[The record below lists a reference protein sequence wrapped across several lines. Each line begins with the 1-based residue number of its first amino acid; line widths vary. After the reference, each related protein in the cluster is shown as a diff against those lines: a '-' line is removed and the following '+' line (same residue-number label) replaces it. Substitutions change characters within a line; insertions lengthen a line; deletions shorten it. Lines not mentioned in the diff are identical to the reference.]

1 MTPTTL
7 TDVPVPPLAAERF
20 ASVLEPGPYRAL
32 LAVRDEASA
41 LLRGR
46 AVWCVN
52 STARGGGV
60 AEMLRSL
67 LAYTRGAGVDTRWV
81 VIGGTPAFF
90 AVTKRLHNRLHGAAG
105 DGGPLGPAEHET
117 YDMVLRAA
125 CDELA
130 PRVRP
135 GDVVILHDPQTA
147 GMAAA
152 MHAAGAHVVWRSHI
166 GVDTPNDLT
175 REAWDFLGPSLRDV
189 DAFVFSRERFVWS
202 GLGDRPVTIVP
213 PSIDVFSPKNQELG
227 TDTVG
232 AILSASGLVPGGD
245 EGADPTFLRE
255 DGTPGRVER
264 RAQIVEEQPL
274 APDDRIVTQVSRWDH
289 LKDPLGVLHGFVAD
303 TGAYPDAHLV
313 LAGPA
318 MAAVTDDPEGAAVL
332 AEVVAAWRALPL
344 AARRRVHLACLDM
357 TDAEE
362 NAAVVNALQTR
373 AAVVVQ
379 KSLAEGFGLTVAEAM
394 WKGRPVVASAVGGI
408 QDQIV
413 DRVSGLLLADPSD
426 LRAFGRAVSR
436 LLGGPCPRGAAGRGG
451 PHAGTRAVPR
461 ATSPR
466 AVGRTPAATHR
477 GRVRHPGRG
486 SRRVLNGVRRRRR
499 PARRCPP

>member
-1 MTPTTL
+1 MSPAV
-7 TDVPVPPLAAERF
+7 TDVPVAPLPAERF
-20 ASVLEPGPYRAL
+20 ESVLDGDAYRTL
-32 LAVRDEASA
+32 LTARDEATA

-90 AVTKRLHNRLHGAAG
+90 AVTKRLHNRLHGALG
-105 DGGPLGPAEHET
+105 DGGPLGAAEHEA
-117 YDMVLRAA
+117 YDAVLREA
-125 CDELA
+125 CAELV
-130 PRVRP
+130 PRVQP

-166 GVDTPNDLT
+166 GVDTPNRLT
-175 REAWDFLGPSLRDV
+175 REAWDFLTPALEDV
-189 DAFVFSRERFVWS
+189 DAFVFSRERFVWG

-213 PSIDVFSPKNQELG
+213 PSIDVFSPKNRELAA
-227 TDTVG
+227 DTVD
-232 AILSASGLVPGGD
+232 AILSASGLVPGAAA
-245 EGADPTFLRE
+245 ADPAFLRE

-264 RAQIVEEQPL
+264 PAVIVEEQPL
-274 APDDRIVTQVSRWDH
+274 SPGDRIVAQVSRWDR
-289 LKDPLGVLHGFVAD
+289 LKDPLGVLQGFVAH
-303 TGAYPDAHLV
+303 TGEQADAHLV

-318 MAAVTDDPEGAAVL
+318 MAAVTDDPEGADVL
-332 AEVVAAWRALPL
+332 AEVVAAWRALPP
-344 AARRRVHLACLDM
+344 ASRRRVHLACLDM

-362 NAAVVNALQTR
+362 NAAVVDALQTR

-413 DRVSGLLLADPSD
+413 DGVSGLLLADPAD
-426 LRAFGRAVSR
+426 LHAFGHAVSR
-436 LLGGPCPRGAAGRGG
+436 LLGDPLLAERLGAEARLRVRERFLEPRHLEQWVALLRPLLEGE
-451 PHAGTRAVPR
+451 
-461 ATSPR
+461 
-466 AVGRTPAATHR
+466 PAA
-477 GRVRHPGRG
+477 V
-486 SRRVLNGVRRRRR
+486 
-499 PARRCPP
+499 

>member
-1 MTPTTL
+1 MSPTVS
-7 TDVPVPPLAAERF
+7 DVTVAPLPAERF
-20 ASVLEPGPYRAL
+20 ESVLDDAAYRTL
-32 LAVRDEASA
+32 LAARDDATA

-90 AVTKRLHNRLHGAAG
+90 AVTKRLHNRLHGALG
-105 DGGPLGPAEHET
+105 DGGPLGAAEHEA
-117 YDMVLRAA
+117 YEAVLRDA

-130 PRVRP
+130 PRVQP

-147 GMAAA
+147 GMATA
-152 MHAAGAHVVWRSHI
+152 MHEAGAHVVWRSHI
-166 GVDTPNDLT
+166 GVDTPNQLT
-175 REAWDFLGPSLRDV
+175 REAWDFLEPALEDV
-189 DAFVFSRERFVWS
+189 DAFVFSRDRFVPS

-213 PSIDVFSPKNQELG
+213 PSIDVFSPKNRELG
-227 TDTVG
+227 ADAVD
-232 AILSASGLVPGGD
+232 AILSASGLVPGSSL
-245 EGADPTFLRE
+245 ADPAFVRE

-264 RAQIVEEQPL
+264 PALIVEEQPL
-274 APDDRIVTQVSRWDH
+274 APGDRIVTQVSRWDR
-289 LKDPLGVLHGFVAD
+289 LKDPLGVMQGFVAH
-303 TGAYPDAHLV
+303 TEEQSDAHLV

-318 MAAVTDDPEGAAVL
+318 MAAVTDDPEGADVL
-332 AEVVAAWRALPL
+332 AEVVAAWRALPV
-344 AARRRVHLACLDM
+344 ARRRRVHLACLDM

-362 NAAVVNALQTR
+362 NAAVVDALQTR

-408 QDQIV
+408 QDQIA
-413 DRVSGLLLADPSD
+413 DEVSGLLLGDPAD
-426 LRAFGRAVSR
+426 LRAFGHAVSR
-436 LLGGPCPRGAAGRGG
+436 LLGDPVLAARLGMEARARVRERFLEPRHLEQWVALLR
-451 PHAGTRAVPR
+451 PLIESERAVPL
-461 ATSPR
+461 AP
-466 AVGRTPAATHR
+466 PAA
-477 GRVRHPGRG
+477 V
-486 SRRVLNGVRRRRR
+486 
-499 PARRCPP
+499 

>member
-1 MTPTTL
+1 MSPTV
-7 TDVPVPPLAAERF
+7 TDVPVAPLPAERF
-20 ASVLEPGPYRAL
+20 ESVLDDGSYRDL
-32 LAVRDEASA
+32 LAVRDEAAA

-90 AVTKRLHNRLHGAAG
+90 AVTKRLHNRLHGAVG
-105 DGGPLGPAEHET
+105 DGGPLGGVEHEA
-117 YDMVLRAA
+117 YDAVLRDA

-130 PRVRP
+130 PRIQP

-166 GVDTPNDLT
+166 GVDTPNALT
-175 REAWDFLGPSLRDV
+175 REAWDFLGPALRYV
-189 DAFVFSRERFVWS
+189 DAFVFSRERFVWT
-202 GLGDRPVTIVP
+202 GLDDRAVTIVP
-213 PSIDVFSPKNQELG
+213 PSIDVFSPKNRALEA
-227 TDTVG
+227 DTVR
-232 AILSASGLVPGGD
+232 AILSASGLVPDAPGG
-245 EGADPTFLRE
+245 DPTFLRE

-274 APDDRIVTQVSRWDH
+274 APGDRIVTQVSRWDH
-289 LKDPLGVLHGFVAD
+289 LKDPLGVLQGFVAH
-303 TGAYPDAHLV
+303 TGAQSDAHLV

-318 MAAVTDDPEGAAVL
+318 MAAVTDDPEGAGVL
-332 AEVVAAWRALPL
+332 AEVVAAWRALPV
-344 AARRRVHLACLDM
+344 AARRRVHLASLDM

-394 WKGRPVVASAVGGI
+394 WKGRPVVASGVGGI

-413 DRVSGLLLADPSD
+413 DEVSGLLLDDPSD
-426 LRAFGRAVSR
+426 LRAFGHAVSR
-436 LLGGPCPRGAAGRGG
+436 LLADPMLAERLGAGARTRVRERFLEPRHLEQWVELLRPLIEGERE
-451 PHAGTRAVPR
+451 RAVPV
-461 ATSPR
+461 A
-466 AVGRTPAATHR
+466 APAA
-477 GRVRHPGRG
+477 V
-486 SRRVLNGVRRRRR
+486 
-499 PARRCPP
+499 